1 MGKEYD
7 VTISEISRRGDG
19 IAKVDGFVIFVAGTK
34 QGQQARVRV
43 TQVANRFATG
53 QVVDSSGAMGGGMTA
68 ESSQES
74 GSEE

>member
-1 MGKEYD
+1 
-7 VTISEISRRGDG
+7 
-19 IAKVDGFVIFVAGTK
+19 VAGTK

-53 QVVDSSGAMGGGMTA
+53 QVVDSSGAMGGGGMTA